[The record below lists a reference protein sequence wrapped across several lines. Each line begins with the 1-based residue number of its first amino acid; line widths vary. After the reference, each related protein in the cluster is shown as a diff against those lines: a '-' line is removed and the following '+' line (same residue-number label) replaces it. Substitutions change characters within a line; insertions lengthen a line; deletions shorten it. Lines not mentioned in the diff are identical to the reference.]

1 MLAKPLGVFK
11 RRVTGILSEVPGFN
25 LFMEEDNRSTVEEND
40 NAGPPES
47 GVNGESAS
55 TAGWAGDGAEQW
67 ARERAELEDLLRR
80 RQAEFENFR
89 RRVDRE
95 RTEFAEYAGMESV
108 RSLLPSLDDFERA
121 LKAAQASGNTDSELL
136 KGIEL
141 VYKRLLESLTKQ
153 GLEPLDTEG
162 QSFNPHLHEA
172 VQRVEQED
180 AEDGAI
186 LEEYQRG
193 YNFKGKLLRPAM
205 VKVAVRP

>member
-1 MLAKPLGVFK
+1 
-11 RRVTGILSEVPGFN
+11 
-25 LFMEEDNRSTVEEND
+25 MEEENRSAVEETVP
-40 NAGPPES
+40 AEAPES
-47 GVNGESAS
+47 GVDGEATTANVPGNEGDAS
-55 TAGWAGDGAEQW
+55 ERWAQ
-67 ARERAELEDLLRR
+67 ERAELEDLLRR

-95 RTEFAEYAGMESV
+95 RLEFLEYAGMESV
-108 RSLLPSLDDFERA
+108 RALLPTLDDFERA
-121 LKAAQASGNTDSELL
+121 LKAARTSGAEGENELL

-141 VYKRLLESLTKQ
+141 IYKRLLESLTKQ
-153 GLEPLDTEG
+153 GLEPILTEG

-172 VQRVEQED
+172 VQRVEQDD

-193 YNFKGKLLRPAM
+193 YNYKGKLLRPAM

>member
-1 MLAKPLGVFK
+1 
-11 RRVTGILSEVPGFN
+11 
-25 LFMEEDNRSTVEEND
+25 
-40 NAGPPES
+40 
-47 GVNGESAS
+47 
-55 TAGWAGDGAEQW
+55 
-67 ARERAELEDLLRR
+67 
-80 RQAEFENFR
+80 
-89 RRVDRE
+89 VDRE

>member
-1 MLAKPLGVFK
+1 
-11 RRVTGILSEVPGFN
+11 
-25 LFMEEDNRSTVEEND
+25 MEEDNRSAVEETVPAD
-40 NAGPPES
+40 SPER
-47 GVNGESAS
+47 GVDGEAASANVA
-55 TAGWAGDGAEQW
+55 TGGDGDGAEQW

-89 RRVDRE
+89 RRVERE
-95 RTEFAEYAGMESV
+95 RMEFLEYAGMESV
-108 RSLLPSLDDFERA
+108 RALLPTVDDFERA
-121 LKAAQASGNTDSELL
+121 LKAAQASGSEGENELL

-141 VYKRLLESLTKQ
+141 IYKRLLESLTKS
-153 GLEPLDTEG
+153 GLEPIVTEG

-180 AEDGAI
+180 AADGTI

>member
-1 MLAKPLGVFK
+1 
-11 RRVTGILSEVPGFN
+11 
-25 LFMEEDNRSTVEEND
+25 MEEENRSAVEENASAD
-40 NAGPPES
+40 SPEAALDAEVASPPAG
-47 GVNGESAS
+47 AS
-55 TAGWAGDGAEQW
+55 EGAEQW

-95 RTEFAEYAGMESV
+95 RMEFVEYAGMESA
-108 RSLLPSLDDFERA
+108 RALLPTLDDFERA
-121 LKAAQASGNTDSELL
+121 LKAARAAGDGENELL

-141 VYKRLLESLTKQ
+141 IYKRLLESLMKQ
-153 GLEPLDTEG
+153 GLEPIITEG

>member
-1 MLAKPLGVFK
+1 
-11 RRVTGILSEVPGFN
+11 
-25 LFMEEDNRSTVEEND
+25 MEEENRSAVEENASADAPEAAIDAEVASPAAAD
-40 NAGPPES
+40 N
-47 GVNGESAS
+47 
-55 TAGWAGDGAEQW
+55 DGGEQW
-67 ARERAELEDLLRR
+67 AKERAELEDLLRR

-95 RTEFAEYAGMESV
+95 RMDFLEYAGMESV
-108 RSLLPSLDDFERA
+108 RALLPTLDDFERA
-121 LKAAQASGNTDSELL
+121 LKAAQSSGEGENELL

-141 VYKRLLESLTKQ
+141 IYKRLLESLTKQ
-153 GLEPLDTEG
+153 GLEPIITEG
-162 QSFNPHLHEA
+162 QSFSPHLHEA